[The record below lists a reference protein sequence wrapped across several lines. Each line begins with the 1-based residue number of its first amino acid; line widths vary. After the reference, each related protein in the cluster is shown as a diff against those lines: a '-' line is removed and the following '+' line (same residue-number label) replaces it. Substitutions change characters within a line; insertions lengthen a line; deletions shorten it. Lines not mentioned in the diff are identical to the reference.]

1 MHNNYRCGRYNATM
15 PTAKKRSNYRPPGR
29 PQSEDIGTDDPE
41 RGAVVPIT
49 DQQRHAARDSLNRAS
64 TSGSARYVAGAE
76 ALDRLDEL
84 MAERERLERETRFTV
99 DQARRCRVTWS
110 EIGEALG
117 VSQQAASK
125 RFGSGA
131 A

>member
-1 MHNNYRCGRYNATM
+1 
-15 PTAKKRSNYRPPGR
+15 
-29 PQSEDIGTDDPE
+29 
-41 RGAVVPIT
+41 V
-49 DQQRHAARDSLNRAS
+49 

-76 ALDRLDEL
+76 ALDRLGEL
-84 MAERERLERETRFTV
+84 MAERERLERETRFMV